1 MKKRYYAVLMTFI
14 MGISVFLTAEPT
26 HAAAKA
32 VYIDPVAVTLYAGD
46 TKKVTMYVGGEVSSA
61 DKWSSNNKKVAAV
74 SKKGMITAKKAGK
87 TTITCKTGFGYNLKC
102 GVTVKKKLEL
112 SNYLNK
118 NYKKLKKKT
127 PEAKHLDENA
137 DPAGLGNVYVF
148 ETSSGTELF
157 YRYDKKKK
165 KIQSIQISSVSDDSR
180 QKRFTLYG
188 ISLEMSVKK
197 AKAALKAKKCAYVR
211 KETYSGGRT
220 RLIYKKNGHMI
231 TLFIEKGKVT
241 AYQWSR

>member
-1 MKKRYYAVLMTFI
+1 MNKRYCAVLMAFVI
-14 MGISVFLTAEPT
+14 GISVFFAVEP
-26 HAAAKA
+26 AYAIAKA
-32 VYIDPVAVTLYAGD
+32 VYIDPMAVTLYVGD
-46 TKKVTMYVGGEVSSA
+46 TKKVTMYVGGEASSA
-61 DKWSSNNKKVAAV
+61 DKWSSSNKKVATV

-87 TTITCKTGFGYNLKC
+87 ATITCKTGFGYNLKC
-102 GVTVKKKLEL
+102 KVIIKKKLEL
-112 SNYLNK
+112 SGYLNK
-118 NYKKLKKKT
+118 SYKKLEKKT

-148 ETSSGTELF
+148 ETSSGTEPF
-157 YRYDKKKK
+157 YRYDKKRQR
-165 KIQSIQISSVSDDSR
+165 IQSIQISSVSGDSR

-188 ISLEMSVKK
+188 VSLEMSVKK

-220 RLIYKKNGHMI
+220 HLIYKKSGHMI

-241 AYQWSR
+241 TCQWSR